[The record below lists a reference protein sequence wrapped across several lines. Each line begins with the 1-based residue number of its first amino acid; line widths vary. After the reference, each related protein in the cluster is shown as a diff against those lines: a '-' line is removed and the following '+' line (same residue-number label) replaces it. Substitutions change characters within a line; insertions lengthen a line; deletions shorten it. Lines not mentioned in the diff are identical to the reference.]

1 MYSLN
6 TFCTDNPGTI
16 QGSGKSQKTK
26 VLKSLG
32 GKQEKQW
39 ADMLVKTAVQYL
51 TAMQGSTVLMVD
63 EQHIRWNGQKRLL

>member
-6 TFCTDNPGTI
+6 TFCTDIPGTI

-26 VLKSLG
+26 VVKSLG

-39 ADMLVKTAVQYL
+39 ADMLVKTAVQYCDSYAGQYSL
-51 TAMQGSTVLMVD
+51 
-63 EQHIRWNGQKRLL
+63 NGRRAAH